1 MDVPAG
7 CHKEKSLE
15 GLRFIGTKHEVMKE
29 FGFSVS
35 QRLMEVEARVL
46 PAPWLLSGGQVQ
58 PRDAKWGRGSLQEP
72 SKCGRLRGVGVL
84 VLTENVDHVMQNVF
98 QLRDELARKCVC
110 DLQLNDRVVEIV
122 PWDGSRGPLAANK
135 CSFQTREPLRVVI
148 CAMPGS
154 RNDSKAADC
163 RAAIV
168 HTCDIELGVVT
179 FLLRG
184 EVGQGFCPGA
194 KGGKGG
200 KRAGGGKGGK
210 GGKGGDFGLFT
221 NTAYLQNLAIKINCK
236 LGGSHTTWSRDNP
249 PVPREL
255 LEPTLIMGGDCTRPS
270 NGPGVSAVSGNM
282 DQYFTQY
289 IGRFTRQPHGSNQ
302 TEILTNLKG
311 MAMEILKE
319 FQQAHGRLPK
329 FIVFLR
335 DGVTEGQM
343 LEVLQKEVQALIDAL
358 CELTGARSVKDRL
371 RSNGPRI
378 CFAVIR
384 KGHKVHL
391 YNGDK
396 NPEPGT
402 VVDHPDFTDAELVN
416 FNLVSHTGIGRPE
429 NQKSVKVPSYVVL
442 YDEIWHDRPDPI
454 AMPLEQIQKMCFALC
469 HLYGYC
475 QMAPSLPAPVVY
487 AHKIAERA
495 RLYYQHLEGSDS
507 GSMLST
513 GGGDG
518 MEDQLL
524 LHRDIRNKMFW

>member
-1 MDVPAG
+1 
-7 CHKEKSLE
+7 
-15 GLRFIGTKHEVMKE
+15 
-29 FGFSVS
+29 
-35 QRLMEVEARVL
+35 
-46 PAPWLLSGGQVQ
+46 
-58 PRDAKWGRGSLQEP
+58 
-72 SKCGRLRGVGVL
+72 
-84 VLTENVDHVMQNVF
+84 
-98 QLRDELARKCVC
+98 
-110 DLQLNDRVVEIV
+110 
-122 PWDGSRGPLAANK
+122 
-135 CSFQTREPLRVVI
+135 
-148 CAMPGS
+148 
-154 RNDSKAADC
+154 
-163 RAAIV
+163 
-168 HTCDIELGVVT
+168 
-179 FLLRG
+179 
-184 EVGQGFCPGA
+184 
-194 KGGKGG
+194 
-200 KRAGGGKGGK
+200 
-210 GGKGGDFGLFT
+210 
-221 NTAYLQNLAIKINCK
+221 
-236 LGGSHTTWSRDNP
+236 
-249 PVPREL
+249 
-255 LEPTLIMGGDCTRPS
+255 
-270 NGPGVSAVSGNM
+270 M

-469 HLYGYC
+469 HLYGY
-475 QMAPSLPAPVVY
+475 APRTHVY
-487 AHKIAERA
+487 WV
-495 RLYYQHLEGSDS
+495 
-507 GSMLST
+507 
-513 GGGDG
+513 
-518 MEDQLL
+518 
-524 LHRDIRNKMFW
+524 NN